1 MNLKIKIV
9 PRQITRNSKSNLNP
23 HTLLGNI
30 HYGSSSNGVSWGHW
44 DDNGNA
50 IGFHYQK
57 INRKV
62 KTSKRVKKEW
72 NGQTVWTNKRT
83 YEPKKWVAS
92 YYKIPM
98 SLLTFMGLS
107 LNQKTNHFE
116 LVKSK

>member
-1 MNLKIKIV
+1 MNLKIKIK
-9 PRQITRNSKSNLNP
+9 PTSSTKP
-23 HTLLGNI
+23 HKPSVHELFRSSI
-30 HYGSSSNGVSWGHW
+30 HCGSSNGVKWGHW
-44 DDNGNA
+44 DDNGNV

-72 NGQTVWTNKRT
+72 NGQIVWTNKRT
-83 YEPKKWVAS
+83 YEPKKWIAS

-98 SLLTFMGLS
+98 SMLTFMGLS
-107 LNQKTNHFE
+107 LKQKTNHFE

>member
-1 MNLKIKIV
+1 MKLKIKID

-23 HTLLGNI
+23 RTLLGTS
-30 HYGSSSNGVSWGHW
+30 HFGTSSGVKWGYW

-50 IGFHYQK
+50 VGFHYQK

-62 KTSKRVKKEW
+62 LSSKRVKKQW
-72 NGQTVWTNKRT
+72 NGQTVLTTKRT
-83 YEPKKWVAS
+83 YEPKKWIVS

-98 SLLTFMGLS
+98 AILAFMGLS
-107 LNQKTNHFE
+107 LKQKTNHFE